1 MQLRVAR
8 LRFVFLNGSIDMI
21 TLLAFILAVGGLIV
35 IHEYGHYRVAVACG
49 VKVLRFSIGFGKPLL
64 RWQRHP
70 DATEFVLCAL
80 PLGGYVRMLDERE
93 GPVPAAQQHLAF
105 NRQRLRNR
113 ALIVGAGPMAN
124 LLTAVVLYS
133 AVAWMGQDQ
142 AVPQLSSPAP
152 SSLAQQAGLRSGQWV
167 QQTAVG
173 DEPAQAV
180 SSFGDVRWAVT
191 QAALNGQDIRVW
203 VSNSPN
209 SSTQEVLLP
218 LSVLQARDAD
228 AALFERIGIQAP
240 FSAPVL
246 GQLIEGGPGD
256 AAGLRQG
263 DRVLSVNGVNVLDAQ
278 DLRQRIRQADPS
290 GADPSLAQRWRVERD
305 GVSMDLLVMPEVD
318 TTVVPSR
325 GRIEAYIGEPPQTV
339 WVSHGLWSGMA
350 LGLQRTWDVSKMSL
364 QMFGR
369 MLIGEASLKNLSGP
383 LTIADYAGQ
392 SASLGLTAYLV
403 FVALV
408 SVSLGVLNLLPLP
421 VLDGGHLMYYL
432 WEAVTGHAVST
443 AWLERLQRMGML
455 ALLAL
460 MSVALFNDVARLLG

>member
-1 MQLRVAR
+1 
-8 LRFVFLNGSIDMI
+8 MI

-93 GPVPAAQQHLAF
+93 GPVPVDQQHLAF

-113 ALIVGAGPMAN
+113 ALIVVAGPVAN

-133 AVAWMGQDQ
+133 VVAWMGQAQ
-142 AVPQLSSPAP
+142 AVAQLSSPPPA
-152 SSLAQQAGLRSGQWV
+152 SLAQEAGLRSGQWV
-167 QQTAVG
+167 QQVAVG
-173 DEPAQAV
+173 EEPAQSVA
-180 SSFGDVRWAVT
+180 SFGDLRWALT
-191 QAALNGQDIRVW
+191 QAALNGHDLRLW
-203 VSNSPN
+203 VGN
-209 SSTQEVLLP
+209 SSTATAQEVLLP
-218 LSVLQARDAD
+218 LASLQAREAD
-228 AALFERIGIQAP
+228 ARLFERIGIEAP
-240 FSAPVL
+240 WSEPVIGSL
-246 GQLIEGGPGD
+246 VAGGAGD
-256 AAGLRQG
+256 QAGLRES
-263 DRVLSVNGVNVLDAQ
+263 DRVLSVNDTPVRDAQ
-278 DLRQRIRQADPS
+278 DLRQRIRRVDAG
-290 GADPSLAQRWRVERD
+290 GATANAPQRWRVERA
-305 GVSMDLLVMPEVD
+305 GVTMTLSVTPELD
-318 TTVVPSR
+318 NTVVPPR
-325 GRIEAYIGEPPQTV
+325 GRIQAYIGAPSQTV
-339 WVSHGLWSGMA
+339 WVSHGLWSG
-350 LGLQRTWDVSKMSL
+350 LVQGLERTWDVSWMSL

-392 SASLGLTAYLV
+392 SASLGLSAYLV

-432 WEAVTGHAVST
+432 WEAVTGRAVSM
-443 AWLERLQRMGML
+443 AWLERLQRMGVM

-460 MSVALFNDVARLLG
+460 MSVALFNDVTRLLG

>member
-1 MQLRVAR
+1 MT
-8 LRFVFLNGSIDMI
+8 

-49 VKVLRFSIGFGKPLL
+49 VKVVRFSIGFGKPLL

-93 GPVPAAQQHLAF
+93 GPVPADQQHLAF

-113 ALIVGAGPMAN
+113 ALIVVAGPMAN

-133 AVAWMGQDQ
+133 AVAWMGQAQ
-142 AVPQLSSPAP
+142 SVAQLSSPPAA
-152 SSLAQQAGLRSGQWV
+152 SLAQEAGLRSGQWV
-167 QQTAVG
+167 QQVAVG
-173 DEPAQAV
+173 EEPAQAV
-180 SSFGDVRWAVT
+180 ASFGDLRWALT
-191 QAALNGQDIRVW
+191 QAALNGHDLRLW
-203 VSNSPN
+203 VGSSP
-209 SSTQEVLLP
+209 SATAQEILLP
-218 LSVLQARDAD
+218 LASLQAREAD
-228 AALFERIGIQAP
+228 ARLFERIGIEAP
-240 FSAPVL
+240 WSEPVIGSL
-246 GQLIEGGPGD
+246 VAGGAGD
-256 AAGLRQG
+256 QAGLREG
-263 DRVLSVNGVNVLDAQ
+263 DRVLSVNDSPVRDAQ
-278 DLRQRIRQADPS
+278 DLRQRIRRVDAG
-290 GADPSLAQRWRVERD
+290 GATVNAPQRWRVERA
-305 GVSMDLLVMPEVD
+305 GVTMTLSVTPEVD
-318 TTVVPSR
+318 NTVVPPR
-325 GRIEAYIGEPPQTV
+325 GRIQAYIGAPSQTV
-339 WVSHGLWSGMA
+339 WVSHGLWSG
-350 LGLQRTWDVSKMSL
+350 LVRGLERTWDVSWMSL

-392 SASLGLTAYLV
+392 SAILGLSAYLV

-421 VLDGGHLMYYL
+421 MLDGGHLMYYL
-432 WEAVTGHAVST
+432 WEAVTGRAVSM
-443 AWLERLQRMGML
+443 AWLERLQRMGVM

>member
-1 MQLRVAR
+1 MT
-8 LRFVFLNGSIDMI
+8 

-64 RWQRHP
+64 RWQRDP
-70 DATEFVLCAL
+70 NATEFVLCVL

-93 GPVPAAQQHLAF
+93 GPVPADQQHLAF

-113 ALIVGAGPMAN
+113 ALIVVAGPLAN

-133 AVAWMGQDQ
+133 AVAWMGQAQ
-142 AVPQLSSPAP
+142 SVAQLSSPPAA
-152 SSLAQQAGLRSGQWV
+152 SLAQEVGLRSGQWV
-167 QQTAVG
+167 QQAAVG
-173 DEPAQAV
+173 EGPAQEVA
-180 SSFGDVRWAVT
+180 SFGDLRWALT
-191 QAALNGQDIRVW
+191 QAALNGHDLRLW
-203 VSNSPN
+203 VGSSPN
-209 SSTQEVLLP
+209 ATAQEILLP
-218 LSVLQARDAD
+218 LASLQAREAD
-228 AALFERIGIQAP
+228 ARLFERIGIEAP
-240 FSAPVL
+240 WSEPVIGSL
-246 GQLIEGGPGD
+246 VAGGAGD
-256 AAGLRQG
+256 QAGLREG
-263 DRVLSVNGVNVLDAQ
+263 DRVLSVNDSPVRDAQ
-278 DLRQRIRQADPS
+278 DLRQRIRRVDAG
-290 GADPSLAQRWRVERD
+290 GATANVPQRWRVERA
-305 GVSMDLLVMPEVD
+305 GVSMTLSVTPEVD
-318 TTVVPSR
+318 NTVVPPR
-325 GRIEAYIGEPPQTV
+325 GRIQAYIGAPSQTV
-339 WVSHGLWSGMA
+339 WVSHGLWSG
-350 LGLQRTWDVSKMSL
+350 LVQGLERTWDVSWMSL

-392 SASLGLTAYLV
+392 SASLGLSAYLV

-432 WEAVTGHAVST
+432 WEAVTGRAVSM
-443 AWLERLQRMGML
+443 AWLERLQRMGVM

>member
-1 MQLRVAR
+1 MT
-8 LRFVFLNGSIDMI
+8 

-35 IHEYGHYRVAVACG
+35 IHEYGHYRVALACG

-93 GPVPAAQQHLAF
+93 GPVPSDQQHLAF

-113 ALIVGAGPMAN
+113 ALIVVAGPMAN
-124 LLTAVVLYS
+124 LLTAVALYS
-133 AVAWMGQDQ
+133 VVAWMGQSQ
-142 AVPQLSSPAP
+142 AVAQLSSPPPA
-152 SSLAQQAGLRSGQWV
+152 SLAQQAGLRSGQWV
-167 QQTAVG
+167 QQVAVG
-173 DEPAQAV
+173 EEPAQTVA
-180 SSFGDVRWAVT
+180 SFDDLRWALT
-191 QAALNGQDIRVW
+191 QAALNGQDLRVW
-203 VSNSPN
+203 VGNSPN
-209 SSTQEVLLP
+209 ASAQEVLLP
-218 LSVLQARDAD
+218 LASLQASEAD
-228 AALFERIGIQAP
+228 ARLFERIGIEAP
-240 FSAPVL
+240 WSEPVIGSL
-246 GQLIEGGPGD
+246 VAGGTGD
-256 AAGLRQG
+256 QAGLRDG
-263 DRVLSVNGVNVLDAQ
+263 DRVLSINDSPVRDAQ
-278 DLRQRIRQADPS
+278 DLRQHIRRLDTGGVSVNAS
-290 GADPSLAQRWRVERD
+290 QRWLVERA
-305 GVSMDLLVMPEVD
+305 GVTMSLSVTPEVD
-318 TTVVPSR
+318 TTSSPPR
-325 GRIEAYIGEPPQTV
+325 GRIQAYIGAPSQTV
-339 WVSHGLWSGMA
+339 WVSHGLWSG
-350 LGLQRTWDVSKMSL
+350 LVQGLERTWDVSWMSL

-392 SASLGLTAYLV
+392 SASLGLSAYLV

-432 WEAVTGHAVST
+432 WEAVTGRAVST
-443 AWLERLQRMGML
+443 EWLERLQRMGVM